1 MLAITTAP
9 WMLRNFGIFSAT
21 NARTPMVCSP
31 TAFIMPAG
39 VSMMRGLGLPAIGSR
54 DRPLVTKAPI
64 RSSET
69 ISSNST
75 PYPKVPLA
83 AITGERNSTPAIV
96 TRISGLL
103 RSSPPFASLQCNS
116 RRTWVAHPLWL
127 HHKGWVIQRSNCRRI
142 GWMLDLGFVR
152 ANLPLVEEKLRA
164 RGMDPAEVLRD
175 FNAIDRERRDAI
187 TQAETLKA
195 QRNAFSAEFGR
206 LKREGKDVA
215 AIGLQSTTLKE
226 RSDALEAAA
235 AAADDQ
241 LREIMQA
248 VPNLPQDSVPIGKS
262 EHDNSLEKTW
272 GTPPTFP
279 FPALPH

>member
-1 MLAITTAP
+1 MTTVP
-9 WMLRNFGIFSAT
+9 VMLRSFGSLSAT
-21 NARTPMVCSP
+21 NARTPIFCRP

-39 VSMMRGLGLPAIGSR
+39 VSMMRGLAFPAIGSR

-83 AITGERNSTPAIV
+83 AITGEPNSTPAIV

-116 RRTWVAHPLWL
+116 RRTWVAYPLWL

-164 RGMDPAEVLRD
+164 RGMDPAEVLGD
-175 FNAIDRERRDAI
+175 FTAIDRERRDAI

-195 QRNAFSAEFGR
+195 QRNAFSAEFAR

-215 AIGLQSTTLKE
+215 DIGLQSATLKE

-235 AAADDQ
+235 AQADER
-241 LREIMQA
+241 LRELMQA
-248 VPNLPQDSVPIGKS
+248 IPNLPQDSVHTGAS
-262 EHDNSLEKTW
+262 EADNTFEKTW